1 MNVLLINGS
10 PHEKGCTYTAL
21 SLIAGELNAAGIDTE
36 ILNVGTKPV
45 GGCIGCG
52 GCAAGKGCVFWG
64 RGQTRP
70 SQKGQD
76 RRRLRLRHPVHYASA
91 SGNMTSFLDRLSY
104 AGGKYLAYKPAAIC
118 CSARRAGTTT
128 TLDQLVK
135 YPEFFHMP
143 LVSGSYWPMVHG
155 SNPEQV
161 LQDQEGCA
169 VMRELG
175 RNMAW
180 LLRCIE
186 AGKAAGI
193 SHPEN
198 PRRPMTKFYKINAF
212 FSFTTLW

>member
-36 ILNVGTKPV
+36 VLNVGTKPV

-52 GCAAGKGCVFWG
+52 GCAAGKGCVFG
-64 RGQTRP
+64 GVVNEAIEKAKTADAFVF
-70 SQKGQD
+70 GT
-76 RRRLRLRHPVHYASA
+76 PVHYASA
-91 SGNMTSFLDRLSY
+91 SGNMTSFMDRLSY

-143 LVSGSYWPMVHG
+143 LVSGS
-155 SNPEQV
+155 
-161 LQDQEGCA
+161 

-198 PRRPMTKFYKINAF
+198 PRRPMTNFIR
-212 FSFTTLW
+212 